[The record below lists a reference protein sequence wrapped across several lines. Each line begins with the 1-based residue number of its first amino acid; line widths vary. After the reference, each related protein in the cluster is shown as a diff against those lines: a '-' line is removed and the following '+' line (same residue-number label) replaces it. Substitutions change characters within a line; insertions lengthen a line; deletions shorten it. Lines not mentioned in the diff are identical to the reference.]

1 MSQLGAAKKTPRVG
15 VIGAGY
21 WGKNLVRNFHALNA
35 LETVCDLNDEI
46 LNRIRQ
52 QYRIATTKDYDEV
65 VSDPFVDAVVIAA
78 PATQHYEIAAKALNA
93 GKHVFV
99 EKPLALNAQDG
110 KDLVQMAKDRSL
122 VLMVGHILEYH
133 PAVIELKRL
142 VQEGHLGKIQ
152 YIYSSRLNLGRLRT

>member
-1 MSQLGAAKKTPRVG
+1 MSQLRAEKKTPRVG

-35 LETVCDLNDEI
+35 LETVCDLDEDI

-52 QYRIATTKDYDEV
+52 EYKVATTKDYDAV
-65 VSDPFVDAVVIAA
+65 VGDPLVDAIVIAA
-78 PATQHYEIAAKALNA
+78 PPRQHYELAAKALNA

-110 KDLVQMAKDRSL
+110 KQLVQIARDRNL

-133 PAVIELKRL
+133 PAIIELKRL
-142 VQEGHLGKIQ
+142 VQEGYLGKIQ
-152 YIYSSRLNLGRLRT
+152 YIYSS